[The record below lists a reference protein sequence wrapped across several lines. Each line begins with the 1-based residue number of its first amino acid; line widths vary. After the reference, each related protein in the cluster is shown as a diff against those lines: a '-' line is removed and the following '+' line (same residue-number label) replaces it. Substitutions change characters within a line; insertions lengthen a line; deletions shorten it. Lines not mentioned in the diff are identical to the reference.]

1 MNKFSL
7 SVKEEKLILLA
18 LRAIFWAANRV
29 LIISDLHLG
38 KAGHFRKHGI
48 AVSRNVHLH
57 DLRNL
62 ELLIKET
69 KAERIFFL
77 GDLFHSYQNA
87 EWEDFLNFLHAHN
100 DIEYTLIE
108 GNHDILTEYPKPLN
122 VTKKLVLHPFSFTH
136 VKEKDAYYNISGHIH
151 PGVTVAKKTRMGMT
165 FPCFLF
171 AKDYALLPA
180 FGQFTGIK
188 KISPN
193 KGDRVFVIGDDRVFE
208 LP

>member
-1 MNKFSL
+1 ML
-7 SVKEEKLILLA
+7 P
-18 LRAIFWAANRV
+18 LRAIYWTSNRV

-48 AVSRNVHLH
+48 AVSRKVHLH

-87 EWEDFLNFLHAHN
+87 EWEDFLRFLYAHSN
-100 DIEYTLIE
+100 VECTLIE
-108 GNHDILTEYPKPLN
+108 GNHDILTEYPKQLH
-122 VTKKLVLHPFSFTH
+122 VTKKLILHPFSFTH
-136 VKEKDAYYNISGHIH
+136 VKENDTYYNISGHIH
-151 PGVTVAKKTRMGMT
+151 PGVTVADKTRMSMT
-165 FPCFLF
+165 LPCFLF
-171 AKDYALLPA
+171 SEAYALLPA

-193 KGDRVFVIGDDRVFE
+193 KGDRVFVIGDDQIFR